1 MYDGNKITGERCR
14 ELSLQLINEKGCN
27 LLELASLENDIKWW
41 ENIINTNKIEYY
53 DTDYNQRNEI
63 QKIKDEIKAEAI
75 RRETEKAK
83 QKKNRLNTIKWVIAA
98 ICLLAVI
105 LPVKYFTD
113 MDKKFIILM
122 RGMFDFAMALLL
134 SRYIYSKNKVS
145 WLCVVL
151 SVVFFIINLPIT
163 ATSLGIS
170 IGVKGIV
177 FFAISTA
184 CMIAIYALNILI
196 SVSCRI
202 NAPSEIADS
211 TVTGDPQYAARLASA
226 QKKDA
231 QESQEEYEHRKEQLE
246 KDKLIAPTELERLRK
261 IENSELYYVFIRY
274 EAEIAKL
281 DCFDCFTPSTSTK
294 EKIRCIFQ
302 CFPTN
307 CGNQRAFD
315 LIWRARESYYVKR
328 QECKVLEKQCADML
342 HDILHG

>member
-27 LLELASLENDIKWW
+27 LLELANLENNIKLW
-41 ENIINTNKIEYY
+41 ENVINTKEVSFQEIHK
-53 DTDYNQRNEI
+53 NQQNTI
-63 QKIKDEIKAEAI
+63 NNIKREIKAE
-75 RRETEKAK
+75 KD
-83 QKKNRLNTIKWVIAA
+83 KKKLKLNIIKWIIFAA
-98 ICLLAVI
+98 YLLAVFA
-105 LPVKYFTD
+105 LTRCLSSSNE
-113 MDKKFIILM
+113 II
-122 RGMFDFAMALLL
+122 GMLFVGTLNIVADLLL
-134 SRYIYSKNKVS
+134 SRYVYSKNKVN
-145 WLCVVL
+145 WLCVILTIVIFAPVNIPVAL
-151 SVVFFIINLPIT
+151 DIGHIAGIKGIFIFTIT
-163 ATSLGIS
+163 A
-170 IGVKGIV
+170 
-177 FFAISTA
+177 A
-184 CMIAIYALNILI
+184 CLVSIYALNVRI

-211 TVTGDPQYAARLASA
+211 TVTSDPQYAARLASA

-231 QESQEEYEHRKEQLE
+231 KESQEEYEHRKEQLE

-315 LIWRARESYYVKR
+315 LIWQARESYYVKR